1 MKLYRVGKNMTY
13 YEKLQNLQDE
23 IIFKAIKGTLPI
35 SCAKSIKEFD
45 NYKLN
50 ISNEKA
56 SMEVKRVYK
65 C

>member
-1 MKLYRVGKNMTY
+1 MTY

-23 IIFKAIKGTLPI
+23 IVFKAIEGKLPI
-35 SCAKSIKEFD
+35 SCAKNINEID
-45 NYKLN
+45 NCKLN
-50 ISNEKA
+50 ISIEKA